1 VRITYFQFSSTE
13 LKLASLHLATD
24 VRIPITLV
32 VTPYLGWI
40 ATTKANNP
48 APTVG

>member
-1 VRITYFQFSSTE
+1 LYEPKIKDFPRQKQNQVFNSETPT
-13 LKLASLHLATD
+13 
-24 VRIPITLV
+24 TLV

-48 APTVG
+48 APTVGQ

>member
-1 VRITYFQFSSTE
+1 LYEPKIKDFPRQKQNQVFNSETPT
-13 LKLASLHLATD
+13 
-24 VRIPITLV
+24 TLV
-32 VTPYLGWI
+32 VTPYLGCWI